1 MNKFICTFC
10 QKEFSTKGNLKLH
23 QKSAKYC
30 LTIRGESEV
39 QENFNCEYC
48 DDIFIRKSILY
59 THYEICKNKKE
70 IEHKK
75 EIEDLKIKHLNKI
88 KNLETQY
95 KKEINILNIKHE
107 EQLEKAEQQI
117 KDLQNQIKE
126 LASLAIDKP
135 NTINHNVN
143 NNSNNRV
150 VDNRTLNMSPFNLTE
165 EKIMHILKE
174 KFEEK
179 HLMRGQESL
188 ADFCVENILVT
199 ADKKFLYRCSDPS
212 RNHFIY
218 LDEKGKI
225 QKDINGHHLIQLINE
240 PVRQRTRELYQECS
254 DRYFDSENNEENE
267 EQTDKDEDRLMYISN
282 KVVEITSLKNNNSK
296 FLNRLKAPIVVNK

>member
-1 MNKFICTFC
+1 MSKFTCEFCNKNF
-10 QKEFSTKGNLKLH
+10 QNKGNLKTH
-23 QKSAKYC
+23 QENAKYC
-30 LTIRGESEV
+30 INIRNNSA
-39 QENFNCEYC
+39 NSNTDNKCEFC
-48 DDIFIRKSILY
+48 DKILSSRSRLDS
-59 THYEICKNKKE
+59 HKNKCRSKNLYNKF
-70 IEHKK
+70 IETQN
-75 EIEDLKIKHLNKI
+75 DLKHKD
-88 KNLETQY
+88 
-95 KKEINILNIKHE
+95 
-107 EQLEKAEQQI
+107 EQLKKAEQQI

-212 RNHFIY
+212 RNHFFY
-218 LDEKGKI
+218 LDETGKI